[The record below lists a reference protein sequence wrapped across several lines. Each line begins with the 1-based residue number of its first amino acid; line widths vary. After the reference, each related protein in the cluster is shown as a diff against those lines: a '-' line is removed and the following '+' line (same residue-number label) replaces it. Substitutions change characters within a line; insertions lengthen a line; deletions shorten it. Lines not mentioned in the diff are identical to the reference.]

1 MSIKTID
8 TESVGTDTGISK
20 KINRGAEKLVFDIL
34 QSTQYSTP
42 IPSTVRELV
51 TNACDSQRE
60 KEIAIEILT
69 GAAEVED
76 YYIERHG
83 EQYEDSNFNREYYD
97 LNYLS
102 SNSKVEIVYKKNEGV
117 GFCDTFSITDHGVGI
132 GGRRLEG
139 VLELG
144 YSTKRNTS
152 QSFGAFGLGAK
163 VALSTGVEYYT
174 IETVYC
180 GKRFK
185 VNCYSYK
192 TEFVIPKFNPSSG
205 QVNPSITLS
214 DGSIVYYEPVSHDNF
229 TTVSFGVKKHNYQRF
244 RDAISEQLTYFNN
257 VDFTIINEHDVVEKV
272 HFNVPILYNS
282 DTLIVSESYYFNKPH
297 IVIVKDVKSNNGINY
312 GHIDF
317 KELEMEQLY
326 GAIGL
331 KCPIKQSYINENG
344 ESVVIQDGVEVTPSR
359 EKVIWN
365 DSTKEYI
372 QKIIS
377 TATDEVTGIVES
389 ELQETDFIKWIGACK
404 DVLYNTTRSNKVD
417 ESKRTILSVLSNI
430 IDTTGLKPKYVLNDK
445 VKFGSIGS
453 LFSGFKLVRKEIVR
467 NVNKG
472 VSGTEKSIS
481 IAGKDLEDW
490 SSLDISR
497 LYVSEES
504 ISKLKDYHLITTH
517 GDHFFLLYPRSLDYL
532 TNKITSLETS
542 DVDRAV
548 AEHEYKKL
556 LANQQLI
563 LPLLK
568 SSELYRNYD
577 EIEVP
582 EGVSLSLIKEE
593 ELTEQDIRQFG
604 VHESPEERRARNSA
618 IVAHGIRIDNK
629 YRGPEK
635 VWDKVEPILNDVILS
650 ETPTYYA
657 TGENSEL
664 LMEAFSLC
672 ENRFPF
678 SGTVFNTYYSSASIT
693 YWDSIPKNL
702 SNNAASF
709 RVDGNGSPVKWNKAP
724 QLLKVSQTNLKHLQ
738 LNKHAKPIEEFFYDV
753 TDDGALTA
761 HPIVRMAV
769 TKMMFDKISDVTHDS
784 MWDDLSILR
793 LQGCHPIFH
802 SLNLIV
808 SCLYNY
814 RQEVIPQ
821 EYLTLYSKWGAFQ
834 KASKDVKSDEE
845 LEDLSSQLLL
855 FSDIKKVDIY
865 DEELLEILLYIRD
878 IYLLVN
884 PLLTS
889 ISHPDSISK
898 VTTELDF
905 YIRQKGLYDIPLPGK
920 CSTLNELQTVV
931 ETKLNILR

>member
-1 MSIKTID
+1 
-8 TESVGTDTGISK
+8 
-20 KINRGAEKLVFDIL
+20 
-34 QSTQYSTP
+34 
-42 IPSTVRELV
+42 
-51 TNACDSQRE
+51 
-60 KEIAIEILT
+60 
-69 GAAEVED
+69 
-76 YYIERHG
+76 
-83 EQYEDSNFNREYYD
+83 
-97 LNYLS
+97 
-102 SNSKVEIVYKKNEGV
+102 
-117 GFCDTFSITDHGVGI
+117 
-132 GGRRLEG
+132 
-139 VLELG
+139 
-144 YSTKRNTS
+144 
-152 QSFGAFGLGAK
+152 
-163 VALSTGVEYYT
+163 
-174 IETVYC
+174 
-180 GKRFK
+180 
-185 VNCYSYK
+185 
-192 TEFVIPKFNPSSG
+192 
-205 QVNPSITLS
+205 
-214 DGSIVYYEPVSHDNF
+214 
-229 TTVSFGVKKHNYQRF
+229 
-244 RDAISEQLTYFNN
+244 
-257 VDFTIINEHDVVEKV
+257 
-272 HFNVPILYNS
+272 
-282 DTLIVSESYYFNKPH
+282 
-297 IVIVKDVKSNNGINY
+297 
-312 GHIDF
+312 
-317 KELEMEQLY
+317 MEQLY

-344 ESVVIQDGVEVTPSR
+344 ETVVIQDGVEVTPSR

-372 QKIIS
+372 QKVIS
-377 TATDEVTGIVES
+377 QATDEVTGIVES
-389 ELQETDFIKWIGACK
+389 ELQESDFIKWIGACK

-467 NVNKG
+467 SVNKG
-472 VSGTEKSIS
+472 AEGTEKSIS

-504 ISKLKDYHLITTH
+504 ISKLKDYYLITTH

-532 TNKITSLETS
+532 TNKITSFETS

-577 EIEVP
+577 EIVVP

-664 LMEAFSLC
+664 LMEALSFC
-672 ENRFPF
+672 EARFP
-678 SGTVFNTYYSSASIT
+678 SASTLFNSYYATPTIT
-693 YWDSIPKNL
+693 YWDAMPKHISGNGTGI
-702 SNNAASF
+702 
-709 RVDGNGSPVKWNKAP
+709 RVDDNGNRLKWNRAP

-738 LNKHAKPIEEFFYDV
+738 LNKYAKPIEEFFYDV
-753 TDDGALTA
+753 TDDGTLTA
-761 HPIVRMAV
+761 HPIVKMAV
-769 TKMMFDKISDVTHDS
+769 TKMMFDKISDVTFNS
-784 MWDDLSILR
+784 IYSDLSILK
-793 LQGCHPIFH
+793 LQGCHPVFNDLD
-802 SLNLIV
+802 SIV
-808 SCLYNY
+808 TYFNNY
-814 RQEVIPQ
+814 KEQSILQ

-884 PLLTS
+884 PLLIS
-889 ISHPDSISK
+889 ISHPDPISE

-905 YIRQKGLYDIPLPGK
+905 YIRQKGLYDIPLPGN

-931 ETKLNILR
+931 QTKLNLLK